1 MNRKKSLYL
10 VDVSSMFFRAFY
22 AVRPLSS
29 PSGLPVNAIYGF
41 LTMTI
46 KLLREIRPDYVAF
59 CFDRPEPSFRKDID
73 QRYKANRTEMPEDL
87 VPQMPWFRKLSE
99 SLGVKCFDKIGFE
112 ADDIIGTLTKAGQ
125 DRGLDVVIVSGDK
138 DFAQLINSD
147 VTLYDTMKDVRYD
160 SALALEKWGVPP
172 QKMIDY
178 LALVGDS
185 SDNVAGV
192 AGIGPKG
199 AQKLLAEYASLEE
212 IYNKLDS
219 VKPDGTR
226 KKLEA
231 SRDEAFL
238 SKRLVTIVQDVPLEY
253 ELEELR
259 LHPIEREKVL
269 PLFEELGFKSL
280 SRQLFGT
287 ENSAY
292 GDTATKSTSNST
304 AKSNSTSTSSS
315 SASSNSDSRQ
325 AGGAGGEIEGVSSES
340 PLRPGPYWPE
350 ARLEISELSKLLAQ
364 RDPSKEIWVLHSERG
379 VVAGLDGTAYQLAG
393 SPEDLGRALEGRRL
407 SGYDIKDF
415 AHRYQLRKFEVEWD
429 ARLGAYV
436 EHAGA
441 VESIHELFTRYLGLA
456 LPDLASPS
464 QWLAWNFALRRAIE
478 IRLEKSNGM
487 KVLKEL
493 DLPLVPVLYRME
505 KRGILIDLNL
515 LSNFS
520 RELAAD
526 IQSFEAQIHQAC
538 GEIFNIGSPK
548 QLGQILFGKM
558 GLPSGKKTKTGFST
572 DNEVLEAIDHPVAK
586 LILNWREVTKLKSTY
601 VDAIP
606 QLADA
611 GGRVHTTFNQAHT
624 TTGRLSSVNPNLQN
638 IPIRTERGAHIRK
651 SFIAPKGRMLVSADY
666 SQIEL
671 RILAEITEDPGLV
684 RAFEKGHDIHA
695 ATAAEI
701 FEVPLADV
709 TSEMRRQAKAV
720 NFGLAYGQGA
730 FGLAETLGVTRAEAQ
745 AIILR
750 YFTRFAKVKEY
761 MTETV
766 ENAKKV
772 GYVETLFGR
781 RRYLIEFESKNA
793 AIRKFGERAAINAP
807 IQGTASDLVK
817 KAMIDVEQVSGEGTG
832 LEMLLQ
838 VHDELVFEADENLSD
853 AKLHQ
858 IRELMQGAAKFKV
871 PLVANIGQG
880 HSWQDAH

>member
-1 MNRKKSLYL
+1 MNKKKSLYL

-46 KLLREIRPDYVAF
+46 KLLREIRPDYIAF

-99 SLGVKCFDKIGFE
+99 ALGVKCFDKLGFE
-112 ADDIIGTLTKAGQ
+112 ADDLIGTLTKLGQ
-125 DRGLDVVIVSGDK
+125 KEGLDVVIVSGDK
-138 DFAQLINSD
+138 DFAQLINSG

-160 SALALEKWGVPP
+160 PTLALEKWGVPP
-172 QKMIDY
+172 EKMIDY

-212 IYNKLDS
+212 IYEKLPS

-238 SKRLVTIVQDVPLEY
+238 SKRLVTIVQDVPLDCSLAEMQ
-253 ELEELR
+253 

-280 SRQLFGT
+280 SRQLFGVSNPSEVSSPTSPVQTSPSQDMAVAGAATPT
-287 ENSAY
+287 EPAVASGA
-292 GDTATKSTSNST
+292 
-304 AKSNSTSTSSS
+304 
-315 SASSNSDSRQ
+315 SAS
-325 AGGAGGEIEGVSSES
+325 AEAGAGASES
-340 PLRPGPYWPE
+340 PLKPGPYWAE
-350 ARLEISELSKLLAQ
+350 SRLEISELQKLLAT

-379 VVAGLDGTAYQLAG
+379 VVAGFDGTAYQLAG

-415 AHRYQLRKFEVEWD
+415 AHRYSLGKFEVEWD

-436 EHAGA
+436 EHAGS
-441 VESIHELFTRYLGLA
+441 VESIHDLFTKYLGLA
-456 LPDLASPS
+456 LPDLASAS

-478 IRLEKSNGM
+478 SRLEKSNGM

-493 DLPLVPVLYRME
+493 DQPLVPVLYRME
-505 KRGILIDLNL
+505 KRGILIDVEL
-515 LSNFS
+515 LTGFS
-520 RELAAD
+520 RELATD
-526 IQSFEAQIHQAC
+526 IQSFEAQIHKEC
-538 GEIFNIGSPK
+538 GEVFNIGSPK

-586 LILNWREVTKLKSTY
+586 MILNWREVTKLKSTY

-624 TTGRLSSVNPNLQN
+624 ATGRLSSVNPNLQN

-684 RAFEKGHDIHA
+684 RAFEQGHDIHA

-701 FEVPLADV
+701 FEVPLSDV

-730 FGLAETLGVTRAEAQ
+730 YGLAETLGVPRAEAQ

-761 MTETV
+761 MTDTV

-781 RRYLIEFESKNA
+781 RRYLTEFESKNA

-817 KAMIDVEQVSGEGTG
+817 KAMIDVERVTGEGSG

-838 VHDELVFEADENLSD
+838 VHDELVFEADEGLAAS
-853 AKLHQ
+853 KLQ
-858 IRELMQGAAKFKV
+858 QVRELMQGAADFKV

-880 HSWQDAH
+880 PSWQDAH

>member
-22 AVRPLSS
+22 AIRPLSS

-46 KLLREIRPDYVAF
+46 KLLREIRPDYIAF

-99 SLGVKCFDKIGFE
+99 ALGVKCFDKIGFE
-112 ADDIIGTLTKAGQ
+112 ADDIIGTLTKVGQ
-125 DRGLDVVIVSGDK
+125 NQGLEVVIVSGDK
-138 DFAQLINSD
+138 DFAQLINSG
-147 VTLYDTMKDVRYD
+147 VVLYDTMKDVRYD
-160 SALALEKWGVPP
+160 SVLALEKWGVPP
-172 QKMIDY
+172 EKMVDY

-199 AQKLLAEYASLEE
+199 AQKLLTEYASLEE
-212 IYNKLDS
+212 IYQKLDS

-238 SKRLVTIVQDVPLEY
+238 SKRLVTIVQDVPLDC

-280 SRQLFGT
+280 SRQLFGAD
-287 ENSAY
+287 NSA
-292 GDTATKSTSNST
+292 DTKSASEVTESAGATS
-304 AKSNSTSTSSS
+304 AGTSSS
-315 SASSNSDSRQ
+315 GTAPAVLGEPSAS
-325 AGGAGGEIEGVSSES
+325 GVTES
-340 PLRPGPYWPE
+340 PLKPGPFWPE
-350 ARLEISELSKLLAQ
+350 SRLEISDLSKLLSG
-364 RDPSKEIWVLHSERG
+364 RDPAKEIWVLHSERG

-393 SPEDLGRALEGRRL
+393 SPEDLGKALEGRRL

-415 AHRYQLRKFEVEWD
+415 AHRYHLGKFEVEWD
-429 ARLGAYV
+429 GRLGAYV
-436 EHAGA
+436 EHAGS
-441 VESIHELFTRYLGLA
+441 VESIHDLFTRYLGLA

-478 IRLEKSNGM
+478 SRLEKTNGT

-493 DLPLVPVLYRME
+493 DQPLVPVLYRME
-505 KRGILIDLNL
+505 KRGILIDIGL
-515 LSNFS
+515 LSHFS

-526 IQSFEAQIHQAC
+526 IQNFETQIHKEC
-538 GEIFNIGSPK
+538 GEVFNIGSPK

-684 RAFEKGHDIHA
+684 RAFEQGHDIHA

-701 FEVPLADV
+701 FEVPLSDV

-730 FGLAETLGVTRAEAQ
+730 FGLAETLGVSRGEAQ

-761 MTETV
+761 MTDTV

-781 RRYLIEFESKNA
+781 RRYITEFESKNG

-817 KAMIDVEQVSGEGTG
+817 KAMIDVERVTGEGTG

-838 VHDELVFEADENLSD
+838 VHDELVFEADEGLEP
-853 AKLHQ
+853 AKLQ
-858 IRELMQGAAKFKV
+858 QVRDLMQGAAKFKV

-880 HSWQDAH
+880 PSWQDAH

>member
-22 AVRPLSS
+22 AIRPLSS

-46 KLLREIRPDYVAF
+46 KLLREIRPDYIAF

-99 SLGVKCFDKIGFE
+99 ALGVKCFDKLGFE
-112 ADDIIGTLTKAGQ
+112 ADDIIGTLTKVGQ
-125 DRGLDVVIVSGDK
+125 NQGLDVVIVSGDK
-138 DFAQLINSD
+138 DFAQLINSG
-147 VTLYDTMKDVRYD
+147 VVLYDTMKDVRYD

-172 QKMIDY
+172 EKMVDY

-199 AQKLLAEYASLEE
+199 AQKLLTEYASLEE
-212 IYNKLDS
+212 IYQKLDS

-238 SKRLVTIVQDVPLEY
+238 SKRLVTIVQDVPLDY

-280 SRQLFGT
+280 SRQLFGAD
-287 ENSAY
+287 NSA
-292 GDTATKSTSNST
+292 DTKSASEVTESSGATS
-304 AKSNSTSTSSS
+304 AGTSSS
-315 SASSNSDSRQ
+315 GTAPAVLGEPSAS
-325 AGGAGGEIEGVSSES
+325 GVTES
-340 PLRPGPYWPE
+340 PLKPGPFWPE
-350 ARLEISELSKLLAQ
+350 SRLEISDLSKLLSG
-364 RDPSKEIWVLHSERG
+364 RDPAKEIWVLHSERG

-393 SPEDLGRALEGRRL
+393 SPEDLGKALEGRRL

-415 AHRYQLRKFEVEWD
+415 AHRYHLGKFEVEWD

-436 EHAGA
+436 EHAGS
-441 VESIHELFTRYLGLA
+441 VESIHDLFTRYLGLA

-478 IRLEKSNGM
+478 SRLEKTNGT

-493 DLPLVPVLYRME
+493 DQPLVPVLYRME
-505 KRGILIDLNL
+505 KRGILIDIGL
-515 LSNFS
+515 LSHFS

-526 IQSFEAQIHQAC
+526 IQNFETQIHKEC
-538 GEIFNIGSPK
+538 GEVFNIGSPK

-684 RAFEKGHDIHA
+684 RAFEQGHDIHA

-701 FEVPLADV
+701 FEVPLSDV

-730 FGLAETLGVTRAEAQ
+730 FGLAETLGVSRGEAQ

-761 MTETV
+761 MTDTV

-781 RRYLIEFESKNA
+781 RRYITEFESKSG

-817 KAMIDVEQVSGEGTG
+817 KAMIDVEHVTGEGTG

-838 VHDELVFEADENLSD
+838 VHDELVFEADEGLET
-853 AKLHQ
+853 AKLQ
-858 IRELMQGAAKFKV
+858 QVRDLMQGAAKFKV

-880 HSWQDAH
+880 PSWQDAH